1 MKPTTAAIRPRWAR
15 IVAGFLLLL
24 VIAGAAVLISAM
36 VRAGTDQ
43 PHYTMAIVTVSLAAV
58 VFLVMQL
65 SVVAKPTAE
74 GLYVRNLVYRYH
86 LQWAEIISVRF
97 SPDRPWAQLDLAV
110 GEPLNVM
117 AIQSADG
124 AFAQAEAERLAAWVR
139 MGEAEEP
146 GRG

>member
-15 IVAGFLLLL
+15 IVAGFLLVL
-24 VIAGAAVLISAM
+24 VIAGAGILISAM
-36 VRAGTDQ
+36 VRAGTEQ
-43 PHYTMAIVTVSLAAV
+43 PHYTMAIVMVSLAAV

-65 SVVAKPTAE
+65 SVVAKPRAE
-74 GLYVRNLVYRYH
+74 GLYVRNLVYRHH

-124 AFAQAEAERLAAWVR
+124 AYAQAEAERLAAWVR

-146 GRG
+146 GRD

>member
-1 MKPTTAAIRPRWAR
+1 MKPTTAIRPRWAR

-24 VIAGAAVLISAM
+24 VIVGAAVLISAM

-86 LQWAEIISVRF
+86 LQWAEILSVRL
-97 SPDRPWAQLDLAV
+97 SPDRPR
-110 GEPLNVM
+110 
-117 AIQSADG
+117 SA
-124 AFAQAEAERLAAWVR
+124 EHT
-139 MGEAEEP
+139 
-146 GRG
+146 